1 MPGVLCVCFEA
12 TVLFLWVNRHLSGI
26 TIATSRLAALTTLT
40 TEPRNHEDSVDY
52 NYNQY

>member
-1 MPGVLCVCFEA
+1 MPALLCVWFEA

-26 TIATSRLAALTTLT
+26 TIATSRLAALTT
-40 TEPRNHEDSVDY
+40 EPSNHEEDSVDY